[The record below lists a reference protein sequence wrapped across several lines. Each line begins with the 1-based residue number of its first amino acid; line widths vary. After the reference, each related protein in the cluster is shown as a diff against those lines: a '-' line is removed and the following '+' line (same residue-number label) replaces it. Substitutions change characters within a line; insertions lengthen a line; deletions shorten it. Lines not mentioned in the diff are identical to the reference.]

1 MIYFDDD
8 TRFAVREFDLMKS
21 GKLNHKGLVQLHEA
35 YMVRKY
41 LILILDFVEGKTL
54 LDQFKGRH
62 SATED
67 DVAFIIG
74 ELCETLNFLHQQNIV
89 HLDLRPTNIRFEGRD
104 IKLLD
109 YNSARHLANKK
120 AGAVVDVIGDTE
132 FCAPEM
138 LNFDPVLP
146 ASDMWSVPIITY
158 IMLSGVSPFF
168 YEDEAQVL
176 KSVQSVKYT
185 FCDAFDEISSEAKDF
200 IKKCLLRAPEM
211 RMTAEDALKHPW
223 LSTENTSKRK
233 AISLLQTA
241 LDTMEETDARL
252 LSEEEEDYVEASFV
266 FRTFERKNTNH
277 PRRNKRCCGNGFKK
291 WLKTVE
297 CGRYVGSSCPGA
309 QKWPGEAKV
318 STEDEEVFHL
328 YPSPQTDTSRTFYIY
343 RERRDVNR
351 KKCCSV
357 EGSNSCSVESILNYE
372 KKKK

>member
-1 MIYFDDD
+1 MTYFDDD

-109 YNSARHLANKK
+109 YNSSRHLANKK

-138 LNFDPVLP
+138 
-146 ASDMWSVPIITY
+146 
-158 IMLSGVSPFF
+158 
-168 YEDEAQVL
+168 
-176 KSVQSVKYT
+176 
-185 FCDAFDEISSEAKDF
+185 
-200 IKKCLLRAPEM
+200 

-223 LSTENTSKRK
+223 LQSENTSKRK
-233 AISLLQTA
+233 AISLLQSA

-266 FRTFERKNTNH
+266 FRTFEEEEYES
-277 PRRNKRCCGNGFKK
+277 P
-291 WLKTVE
+291 E
-297 CGRYVGSSCPGA
+297 EES
-309 QKWPGEAKV
+309 
-318 STEDEEVFHL
+318 DEE
-328 YPSPQTDTSRTFYIY
+328 
-343 RERRDVNR
+343 
-351 KKCCSV
+351 
-357 EGSNSCSVESILNYE
+357 
-372 KKKK
+372 

>member
-109 YNSARHLANKK
+109 YNSSRHLANKK

-138 LNFDPVLP
+138 LNFDPVL
-146 ASDMWSVPIITY
+146 
-158 IMLSGVSPFF
+158 
-168 YEDEAQVL
+168 YEDEAEVL
-176 KSVQSVKYT
+176 KSVQGVKFT

-223 LSTENTSKRK
+223 LSSEMTSKRK

-252 LSEEEEDYVEASFV
+252 LEEEEEDYVEASFV
-266 FRTFERKNTNH
+266 FRTFEEEEYES
-277 PRRNKRCCGNGFKK
+277 P
-291 WLKTVE
+291 E
-297 CGRYVGSSCPGA
+297 EES
-309 QKWPGEAKV
+309 
-318 STEDEEVFHL
+318 DEE
-328 YPSPQTDTSRTFYIY
+328 YESP
-343 RERRDVNR
+343 E
-351 KKCCSV
+351 
-357 EGSNSCSVESILNYE
+357 EESD
-372 KKKK
+372 

>member
-1 MIYFDDD
+1 M
-8 TRFAVREFDLMKS
+8 
-21 GKLNHKGLVQLHEA
+21 HEA

-41 LILILDFVEGKTL
+41 LILILDLVDGKTL
-54 LDQFKGRH
+54 LDQFFRRH

-67 DVAFIIG
+67 DVAFVIG
-74 ELCETLNFLHQQNIV
+74 QLCETLNFLHQQNV
-89 HLDLRPTNIRFEGRD
+89 LHLDLRPTNIRFEGRD

-146 ASDMWSVPIITY
+146 ASDMWSVAIIAY
-158 IMLSGVSPFF
+158 ILLSGVSPFF
-168 YEDEAQVL
+168 YEDEAEVL
-176 KSVQSVKYT
+176 KSVQGVKYT

-223 LSTENTSKRK
+223 LSSDMTSKRK
-233 AISLLQTA
+233 AIRLLQTA

-266 FRTFERKNTNH
+266 FRTFEEEEYVHSLGVWCHWCVGANVDMKER
-277 PRRNKRCCGNGFKK
+277 
-291 WLKTVE
+291 
-297 CGRYVGSSCPGA
+297 GRGGRENARQQLLGVMCRHAGSSHVDTYVDGYFTHASTPASLSHTHKLVETTVYTQEGGRSFRRWRMPPTA
-309 QKWPGEAKV
+309 GV
-318 STEDEEVFHL
+318 SRSTRSVFRL
-328 YPSPQTDTSRTFYIY
+328 WQQQQQQQIW
-343 RERRDVNR
+343 E
-351 KKCCSV
+351 
-357 EGSNSCSVESILNYE
+357 
-372 KKKK
+372 

>member
-1 MIYFDDD
+1 MAAREEREGIIYDNPEKFYDFEDEIGSGKMATVKKAKSKLDGKMYAAKMIYFDDD
-8 TRFAVREFDLMKS
+8 TRFAIREFDLMKS
-21 GKLNHKGLVQLHEA
+21 GKLAHKGLVQMHEA

-41 LILILDFVEGKTL
+41 LILILDLVDGKTL
-54 LDQFKGRH
+54 LDQFFRRH

-67 DVAFIIG
+67 DVAFVIG
-74 ELCETLNFLHQQNIV
+74 QLCETLNFLHQQNV
-89 HLDLRPTNIRFEGRD
+89 LHLDLRPTNIRFEGRD

-146 ASDMWSVPIITY
+146 ASDMWSVAVITY

-168 YEDEAQVL
+168 YEDEGEVL
-176 KSVQSVKYT
+176 KSVIQVKYS
-185 FCDAFDEISSEAKDF
+185 FCDAFDEISTEAKDF
-200 IKKCLLRAPEM
+200 IKKCLVRAPEM
-211 RMTAEDALKHPW
+211 RMTAEAALQHPW

-266 FRTFERKNTNH
+266 FRTFEEEEYES
-277 PRRNKRCCGNGFKK
+277 P
-291 WLKTVE
+291 E
-297 CGRYVGSSCPGA
+297 EES
-309 QKWPGEAKV
+309 
-318 STEDEEVFHL
+318 DEE
-328 YPSPQTDTSRTFYIY
+328 
-343 RERRDVNR
+343 
-351 KKCCSV
+351 
-357 EGSNSCSVESILNYE
+357 
-372 KKKK
+372 

>member
-89 HLDLRPTNIRFEGRD
+89 HPDLRPTNIRFEGRG

-109 YNSARHLANKK
+109 YNSSRHLANKK

-146 ASDMWSVPIITY
+146 ASDMWSVAIITY
-158 IMLSGVSPFF
+158 LLLSGVSPFF
-168 YEDEAQVL
+168 YEDEAGVL
-176 KSVQSVKYT
+176 KSVQGVKYT
-185 FCDAFDEISSEAKDF
+185 FCEAFDEISSEAKDF
-200 IKKCLLRAPEM
+200 IKKCLIRAPEM

-223 LSTENTSKRK
+223 LSSEMTSKRK
-233 AISLLQTA
+233 AISLLQSA
-241 LDTMEETDARL
+241 LGEMEETDARL
-252 LSEEEEDYVEASFV
+252 LEEESEDYVEASFV
-266 FRTFERKNTNH
+266 FRTFEEDEYESQ
-277 PRRNKRCCGNGFKK
+277 RRN
-291 WLKTVE
+291 
-297 CGRYVGSSCPGA
+297 
-309 QKWPGEAKV
+309 Q
-318 STEDEEVFHL
+318 
-328 YPSPQTDTSRTFYIY
+328 
-343 RERRDVNR
+343 R
-351 KKCCSV
+351 KKNRYRTMVRIGGSRAFAEGLGRVIEC
-357 EGSNSCSVESILNYE
+357 EGSMCMMSSGMRCVV
-372 KKKK
+372 

>member
-1 MIYFDDD
+1 MG
-8 TRFAVREFDLMKS
+8 LMKS

-41 LILILDFVEGKTL
+41 LILILDLVEGKTL

-109 YNSARHLANKK
+109 YNSSRHLANKK

-146 ASDMWSVPIITY
+146 ASDMWSVAIITY
-158 IMLSGVSPFF
+158 LLLSGVSPFF
-168 YEDEAQVL
+168 YEDEAEVL
-176 KSVQSVKYT
+176 KSVQGVKYA

-200 IKKCLLRAPEM
+200 IKKCLIRAPEM

-223 LSTENTSKRK
+223 LSSEHLKRMNMSHQRRNQRK
-233 AISLLQTA
+233 TNRYR
-241 LDTMEETDARL
+241 TMVRIGGSRASRRDWAGL
-252 LSEEEEDYVEASFV
+252 LSVKDIDVYDVEWHAM
-266 FRTFERKNTNH
+266 
-277 PRRNKRCCGNGFKK
+277 RC
-291 WLKTVE
+291 L
-297 CGRYVGSSCPGA
+297 SSCVI
-309 QKWPGEAKV
+309 V
-318 STEDEEVFHL
+318 S
-328 YPSPQTDTSRTFYIY
+328 
-343 RERRDVNR
+343 
-351 KKCCSV
+351 
-357 EGSNSCSVESILNYE
+357 
-372 KKKK
+372 

>member
-1 MIYFDDD
+1 MGIIKMAVREEREGIIYDNPEKFYDIEASEIGFGKMAKVAVAKSKTDGKTYAAKMIYFDDD

-74 ELCETLNFLHQQNIV
+74 QLCETLNFLHQQNIV

-109 YNSARHLANKK
+109 YNSSRHLANKK

-146 ASDMWSVPIITY
+146 ASDMWSVAIITY
-158 IMLSGVSPFF
+158 ILLSGVSPFF
-168 YEDEAQVL
+168 YEDEVL
-176 KSVQSVKYT
+176 KSVQGVKYQ
-185 FCDAFDEISSEAKDF
+185 FCEAFDEISTEAKDF

-211 RMTAEDALKHPW
+211 
-223 LSTENTSKRK
+223 TSKRK
-233 AISLLQTA
+233 AISLLQSA

-266 FRTFERKNTNH
+266 FRTFEEEEYES
-277 PRRNKRCCGNGFKK
+277 P
-291 WLKTVE
+291 E
-297 CGRYVGSSCPGA
+297 EES
-309 QKWPGEAKV
+309 
-318 STEDEEVFHL
+318 DEE
-328 YPSPQTDTSRTFYIY
+328 
-343 RERRDVNR
+343 
-351 KKCCSV
+351 
-357 EGSNSCSVESILNYE
+357 
-372 KKKK
+372 

>member
-1 MIYFDDD
+1 MAAREEREGIIYDNPEKFYDFEDEIGSGKMATVKKAKSKVDGKMYAAKMIYFDDD
-8 TRFAVREFDLMKS
+8 TRFAIREFDLMKS
-21 GKLNHKGLVQLHEA
+21 GKLAHKGLIGMHEA

-41 LILILDFVEGKTL
+41 LILILDLVDGKTL
-54 LDQFKGRH
+54 LDQFFRRH

-67 DVAFIIG
+67 DVAFVIG
-74 ELCETLNFLHQQNIV
+74 QLCETLNFLHQQNIL

-146 ASDMWSVPIITY
+146 ASDMWSVAIITY

-176 KSVQSVKYT
+176 KSVQQVKFT
-185 FCDAFDEISSEAKDF
+185 FCEAFDEISSEAKDF

-266 FRTFERKNTNH
+266 FRTFEEEEYES
-277 PRRNKRCCGNGFKK
+277 P
-291 WLKTVE
+291 E
-297 CGRYVGSSCPGA
+297 EES
-309 QKWPGEAKV
+309 
-318 STEDEEVFHL
+318 DEE
-328 YPSPQTDTSRTFYIY
+328 
-343 RERRDVNR
+343 
-351 KKCCSV
+351 
-357 EGSNSCSVESILNYE
+357 
-372 KKKK
+372 

>member
-1 MIYFDDD
+1 M
-8 TRFAVREFDLMKS
+8 
-21 GKLNHKGLVQLHEA
+21 HEA

-41 LILILDFVEGKTL
+41 LILILDLVDGKLCWISSSEDIRQLKTML
-54 LDQFKGRH
+54 H
-62 SATED
+62 SSSANCAKPST
-67 DVAFIIG
+67 FY
-74 ELCETLNFLHQQNIV
+74 
-89 HLDLRPTNIRFEGRD
+89 

-146 ASDMWSVPIITY
+146 ASDMWSVAIITY

-176 KSVQSVKYT
+176 KSVQSAKYT

-266 FRTFERKNTNH
+266 FRTFEEEEYES
-277 PRRNKRCCGNGFKK
+277 P
-291 WLKTVE
+291 E
-297 CGRYVGSSCPGA
+297 EES
-309 QKWPGEAKV
+309 
-318 STEDEEVFHL
+318 DEE
-328 YPSPQTDTSRTFYIY
+328 
-343 RERRDVNR
+343 
-351 KKCCSV
+351 
-357 EGSNSCSVESILNYE
+357 
-372 KKKK
+372 

>member
-1 MIYFDDD
+1 MAAREEREGIIYDNPEKFYDFEEEIGSGKMATVKKAKSKTDGKVYAAKMIYFDDD
-8 TRFAVREFDLMKS
+8 TRFAIREFDLMKS
-21 GKLNHKGLVQLHEA
+21 GKLAHKGLIGMHEA

-41 LILILDFVEGKTL
+41 LILILDLVDGKTL
-54 LDQFKGRH
+54 LDQFFRRH

-67 DVAFIIG
+67 DVAFVIG
-74 ELCETLNFLHQQNIV
+74 QLCETLNFLHQQNIL

-146 ASDMWSVPIITY
+146 ASDMWSVAVITY

-168 YEDEAQVL
+168 YEDENQVL
-176 KSVQSVKYT
+176 KSVQAVKYA

-200 IKKCLLRAPEM
+200 INRCLIRAPEM
-211 RMTAEDALKHPW
+211 RMTAEAALKHPW

-266 FRTFERKNTNH
+266 FRTFEEEEYES
-277 PRRNKRCCGNGFKK
+277 P
-291 WLKTVE
+291 E
-297 CGRYVGSSCPGA
+297 EES
-309 QKWPGEAKV
+309 
-318 STEDEEVFHL
+318 DEE
-328 YPSPQTDTSRTFYIY
+328 
-343 RERRDVNR
+343 
-351 KKCCSV
+351 
-357 EGSNSCSVESILNYE
+357 
-372 KKKK
+372 

>member
-109 YNSARHLANKK
+109 YNSSRHLANKK

-132 FCAPEM
+132 FRAPEM

-146 ASDMWSVPIITY
+146 ASDMWSVAIITY
-158 IMLSGVSPFF
+158 LLLSGVSPFF
-168 YEDEAQVL
+168 YEDEA
-176 KSVQSVKYT
+176 
-185 FCDAFDEISSEAKDF
+185 KDF
-200 IKKCLLRAPEM
+200 IKKCLIRAPEM

-223 LSTENTSKRK
+223 LSSEMTSKRK
-233 AISLLQTA
+233 AISLLQSA
-241 LDTMEETDARL
+241 LDEMEETDARL
-252 LSEEEEDYVEASFV
+252 LEEESEDYVEASFV
-266 FRTFERKNTNH
+266 FRTFE
-277 PRRNKRCCGNGFKK
+277 
-291 WLKTVE
+291 
-297 CGRYVGSSCPGA
+297 
-309 QKWPGEAKV
+309 
-318 STEDEEVFHL
+318 EDEYE
-328 YPSPQTDTSRTFYIY
+328 SP
-343 RERRDVNR
+343 E
-351 KKCCSV
+351 
-357 EGSNSCSVESILNYE
+357 EESE
-372 KKKK
+372 EEE